1 MIMTTSNIY
10 KSLFPVLLNFVL
22 IGGCSELN
30 DAPPGEIA
38 GNLTYTNDLKEI
50 FDNNCIQCHFGD
62 TPPAGY
68 NMTSYEGVIT
78 KATAGDP
85 NSTLIIVSDDGGS
98 MHIYYDSE
106 EEIEKVIQ
114 WVVED
119 SLAQ

>member
-1 MIMTTSNIY
+1 MIADKIY
-10 KSLFPVLLNFVL
+10 ITLFVIFIMFIVLS
-22 IGGCSELN
+22 GCSELN
-30 DAPPGEIA
+30 DAPSDMIA
-38 GNLTYTNDLKEI
+38 ENLTYTKDMKEI
-50 FDNNCIQCHFGD
+50 FDKNCISCHIGD

-68 NMTSYEGVIT
+68 DMTSYEGVIT

-85 NSTLIIVSDDGGS
+85 NSTLVIVSDDGGS

-106 EEIEKVIQ
+106 HEIEKVVQ

>member
-1 MIMTTSNIY
+1 MTANKKY
-10 KSLFPVLLNFVL
+10 KALFFVL
-22 IGGCSELN
+22 IMFVIISGCSELN
-30 DAPPGEIA
+30 DAPPEVA
-38 GNLTYTNDLKEI
+38 AENLTYTNDMKEI
-50 FDNNCIQCHFGD
+50 FDNNCIQCHIGD

-68 NMTSYEGVIT
+68 NMTSYEGVIS

-85 NSTLIIVSDDGGS
+85 NSILVIVSDDGGS

-106 EEIEKVIQ
+106 QEIEKVIQ